1 MSVTD
6 AVFQL
11 PIGMLNWLALANIP
25 AMFVTADVF
34 HAEMSA
40 LNDCASLNNS
50 DISVMSAVFH

>member
-1 MSVTD
+1 M
-6 AVFQL
+6 FQL
-11 PIGMLNWLALANIP
+11 PIALLNWLAPENIST
-25 AMFVTADVF
+25 MLVTAAVF